1 MSSGARFYLTLLLN
15 PILERPMRSVS
26 DIPFPT
32 RAPEPVATARR
43 SIVIATD
50 GTSQSDGAVRVG
62 RALAQRDGF
71 SADLLSVVEPM
82 PVFPT
87 EAIVLPDIQHLNTIA
102 REGRA
107 ETLLKQRDRT
117 HPGIRDWP
125 FDIESGPRVETI
137 VARAERAD
145 AALILLG
152 VGAHGVGA
160 RLMQRET
167 AVRVMRTARCPVL
180 ALPGDAWGV
189 PHSAIVAVDF
199 TESSDHAAL
208 TALSL
213 LGHRGTLYLAH
224 VLPRVVIPQGDPR
237 PFEQLTGASSPL
249 AQLQALERRLAPPPS
264 VRVEHVLLHGE
275 AAHEI
280 VAFAAHH
287 AVDMIAAGAH
297 GKSALERFVLGS
309 VSTSLIRT
317 APCWVL
323 VAPPSTVPL
332 SH

>member
-1 MSSGARFYLTLLLN
+1 
-15 PILERPMRSVS
+15 
-26 DIPFPT
+26 
-32 RAPEPVATARR
+32 VATARR
-43 SIVIATD
+43 SIIIATD
-50 GTSQSDGAVRVG
+50 GTPQSDGAIRVG

-87 EAIVLPDIQHLNTIA
+87 EAVVMPDIQQLNIIA

-107 ETLLKQRDRT
+107 ESLLKQRDRT

-152 VGAHGVGA
+152 IGAHGVAA

-167 AVRVMRTARCPVL
+167 AVRVMRSARCPVL
-180 ALPGDAWGV
+180 ALPSDAWGV
-189 PHSAIVAVDF
+189 PHSAVVAVDF

-208 TALSL
+208 TALTL

-224 VLPRVVIPQGDPR
+224 VLPRVTIPQGDSR
-237 PFEQLTGASSPL
+237 PWDQITGGDGTL
-249 AQLQALERRLAPPPS
+249 ARLQNLEHRLAPPPG

-280 VAFAAHH
+280 VAFATERN
-287 AVDMIAAGAH
+287 VDMIAAGTH
-297 GKSALERFVLGS
+297 GRVGLERLLLGS
-309 VSTSLIRT
+309 VATSLIRT

-323 VAPPSTVPL
+323 VAPPTPSTLDAPAPV
-332 SH
+332 

>member
-1 MSSGARFYLTLLLN
+1 
-15 PILERPMRSVS
+15 MRSAF
-26 DIPFPT
+26 DTPFPV
-32 RAPEPVATARR
+32 RASYPVGTARR
-43 SIVIATD
+43 SIVVATD

-82 PVFPT
+82 PAFPT
-87 EAIVLPDIQHLNTIA
+87 DAVVMPDIQQLNTIA

-107 ETLLKQRDRT
+107 ETLLRQRDRT

-125 FDIESGPRVETI
+125 FDIEMGPRVETI
-137 VARAERAD
+137 VSRAERAD
-145 AALILLG
+145 AALILVG
-152 VGAHGVGA
+152 IGAHGVGA

-167 AVRVMRTARCPVL
+167 AVRVMRAARCPVL
-180 ALPGDAWGV
+180 ALPSDAWGV

-199 TESSDHAAL
+199 TPSSDHAAL

-237 PFEQLTGASSPL
+237 PFDQVTGADSTL
-249 AQLQALERRLAPPPS
+249 ARLQALQRRLAPPPG
-264 VRVEHVLLHGE
+264 VRVEHVMLQGDP
-275 AAHEI
+275 AHEL
-280 VAFAAHH
+280 VAFASQN
-287 AVDMIAAGAH
+287 AVDLIAAGTH
-297 GKSALERFVLGS
+297 GKSALERLVLGS

-332 SH
+332 TQ

>member
-1 MSSGARFYLTLLLN
+1 
-15 PILERPMRSVS
+15 MRSACDV
-26 DIPFPT
+26 PFPART
-32 RAPEPVATARR
+32 PAPEATARR
-43 SIVIATD
+43 SIIIATD

-82 PVFPT
+82 PVFPN
-87 EAIVLPDIQHLNTIA
+87 EGVLLADLDHLTGIA

-107 ETLLKQRDRT
+107 ESLLRQRDRT

-125 FDIESGPRVETI
+125 FDIETGPRVETI

-152 VGAHGVGA
+152 IGAHGVGA

-167 AVRVMRTARCPVL
+167 AVRVTRAARCPVL
-180 ALPGDAWGV
+180 ALPSDAWGV

-199 TESSDHAAL
+199 TPSSDHAAL
-208 TALSL
+208 MALSL
-213 LGHRGTLYLAH
+213 LGHHGVLYLAH

-237 PFEQLTGASSPL
+237 PFDQVTGAESTL
-249 AQLQALERRLAPPPS
+249 TRLRELERRLAPPPG
-264 VRVEHVLLHGE
+264 VHVEHVISHGDPV
-275 AAHEI
+275 HEL
-280 VAFAAHH
+280 VAFATQYRI
-287 AVDMIAAGAH
+287 DMIAAGTH
-297 GKSALERFVLGS
+297 GKSALERLVLGS
-309 VSTSLIRT
+309 VSTSLLRT

-323 VAPPSTVPL
+323 VAPPSTLPL
-332 SH
+332 TH

>member
-1 MSSGARFYLTLLLN
+1 
-15 PILERPMRSVS
+15 MRSARDV
-26 DIPFPT
+26 PFPART
-32 RAPEPVATARR
+32 PEAVATARR
-43 SIVIATD
+43 SIIIATD
-50 GTSQSDGAVRVG
+50 GTTQSDGAVRVG

-87 EAIVLPDIQHLNTIA
+87 EAGIMPDVTHLNDLA

-107 ETLLKQRDRT
+107 EALLRQRDRT

-125 FDIESGPRVETI
+125 FDMETGPRVEMI

-152 VGAHGVGA
+152 IGEHGVGA

-167 AVRVMRTARCPVL
+167 AVRVMRAARCPVL
-180 ALPGDAWGV
+180 ALPSDAWGV
-189 PHSAIVAVDF
+189 PHSVVVAVDF

-208 TALSL
+208 TAMSL

-237 PFEQLTGASSPL
+237 PFDEVTGTDGTIAR
-249 AQLQALERRLAPPPS
+249 LQALERRLAPPPGI
-264 VRVEHVLLHGE
+264 RIEHVILHGE

-280 VAFAAHH
+280 VAFAAGRK
-287 AVDMIAAGAH
+287 VDMIAVGAH
-297 GKSALERFVLGS
+297 GKSALERLVLGS

-323 VAPPSTVPL
+323 VAPPSTLPL
-332 SH
+332 TH

>member
-1 MSSGARFYLTLLLN
+1 
-15 PILERPMRSVS
+15 MRSAF
-26 DIPFPT
+26 DIPSKSPART
-32 RAPEPVATARR
+32 LEPVSTARR

-50 GTSQSDGAVRVG
+50 GTPQSDGAVRVG

-82 PVFPT
+82 SVFPN
-87 EAIVLPDIQHLNTIA
+87 EAMVMPDVQQLNHLA

-107 ETLLKQRDRT
+107 ETLLRQRDRT

-125 FDIESGPRVETI
+125 FDLEAGPRVETI

-152 VGAHGVGA
+152 IGAHGVGA

-167 AVRVMRTARCPVL
+167 AIRVMRAARCPVL
-180 ALPGDAWGV
+180 ALPSDAWGV

-199 TESSDHAAL
+199 TESSDHAAMN
-208 TALSL
+208 ALSL
-213 LGHRGTLYLAH
+213 LGHRGTLYLVH
-224 VLPRVVIPQGDPR
+224 ILPRVVIPQGDPR
-237 PFEQLTGASSPL
+237 PFDQVTGTDGTL
-249 AQLQALERRLAPPPS
+249 ARLQALESRLAPPPG
-264 VRVEHVLLHGE
+264 VRVEHVMLHGDP
-275 AAHEI
+275 AHEL
-280 VAFAAHH
+280 VTFAGQHR
-287 AVDMIAAGAH
+287 VDLIAAGTH
-297 GKSALERFVLGS
+297 GKSAIERLVLGS

-332 SH
+332 TH

>member
-1 MSSGARFYLTLLLN
+1 
-15 PILERPMRSVS
+15 MRSAR
-26 DIPFPT
+26 DIPFPART
-32 RAPEPVATARR
+32 PESVATARR

-87 EAIVLPDIQHLNTIA
+87 DAGVMPDVQQLNDLA

-107 ETLLKQRDRT
+107 ESLLRQRDRT
-117 HPGIRDWP
+117 HPGMRDWP
-125 FDIESGPRVETI
+125 FDIETGPRVEMI

-152 VGAHGVGA
+152 IGAHGVGA

-180 ALPGDAWGV
+180 ALPSDAWGV
-189 PHSAIVAVDF
+189 PHSAVVAVDF
-199 TESSDHAAL
+199 TPSSDHAAL

-237 PFEQLTGASSPL
+237 PFEQVIGADSIL
-249 AQLQALERRLAPPPS
+249 ARLQALDRRLAPPPS
-264 VRVEHVLLHGE
+264 VRVEHVVLHGDPS
-275 AAHEI
+275 HEV
-280 VAFAAHH
+280 VAFAAQHS
-287 AVDMIAAGAH
+287 VDMIAAGTH
-297 GKSALERFVLGS
+297 GKSALERLVLGS

-323 VAPPSTVPL
+323 VAPPTTLPL
-332 SH
+332 TH

>member
-1 MSSGARFYLTLLLN
+1 
-15 PILERPMRSVS
+15 MRSAC
-26 DIPFPT
+26 DIPFPA
-32 RAPEPVATARR
+32 RLSESVATARR
-43 SIVIATD
+43 SIIIATD
-50 GTSQSDGAVRVG
+50 GTTQSDGAVRVG

-87 EAIVLPDIQHLNTIA
+87 DAVVMPDIQQLNTIA

-107 ETLLKQRDRT
+107 ETLLRQRDRT
-117 HPGIRDWP
+117 HPGTRDWP
-125 FDIESGPRVETI
+125 FDIETGPRVEAI

-152 VGAHGVGA
+152 IGAHGVGA

-224 VLPRVVIPQGDPR
+224 VLPRGETQQNDR
-237 PFEQLTGASSPL
+237 
-249 AQLQALERRLAPPPS
+249 LQALEHRLAPPPG
-264 VRVEHVLLHGE
+264 VRVEHLMLHGDP
-275 AAHEI
+275 AHEL
-280 VAFAAHH
+280 VAFAAQHR
-287 AVDMIAAGAH
+287 VDMIAAGTH
-297 GKSALERFVLGS
+297 GKSALERLVLGS

-323 VAPPSTVPL
+323 VAPPSTLPL
-332 SH
+332 TH

>member
-1 MSSGARFYLTLLLN
+1 
-15 PILERPMRSVS
+15 MRSACN
-26 DIPFPT
+26 IPFPA
-32 RAPEPVATARR
+32 RMPESVATARR
-43 SIVIATD
+43 SIIIATD
-50 GTSQSDGAVRVG
+50 GTSQADGAVRVG
-62 RALAQRDGF
+62 RALAQRDGY

-82 PVFPT
+82 PVFPN
-87 EAIVLPDIQHLNTIA
+87 EALVMPDVQQLNTLA

-107 ETLLKQRDRT
+107 ETLLRQRDRT

-125 FDIESGPRVETI
+125 FDLETGPRVETI
-137 VARAERAD
+137 VSRAERVD

-152 VGAHGVGA
+152 IGAHGVGA

-167 AVRVMRTARCPVL
+167 AVRVMRAASRPVL
-180 ALPGDAWGV
+180 ALPSDAWGV

-224 VLPRVVIPQGDPR
+224 VVPRVVIPQGDPR
-237 PFEQLTGASSPL
+237 PFDQVAGADGPLTR
-249 AQLQALERRLAPPPS
+249 LQALERRLAPPPA
-264 VRVEHVLLHGE
+264 VHVEHVILNGDP
-275 AAHEI
+275 AHEL
-280 VAFAAHH
+280 VAFATQRKI
-287 AVDMIAAGAH
+287 DMIAAGAH
-297 GKSALERFVLGS
+297 GKSALERLVLGS

-323 VAPPSTVPL
+323 VAPPATLPL
-332 SH
+332 TH